1 MPRYCLVVSDGL
13 GFSIAVLSRVAGI
26 GKKGENDWG
35 VHSSPILLEV
45 EFRILGSFLLVF
57 SGSTILSTLL
67 ITVSLSCSIK
77 HMGSEPNM
85 FSLYPS

>member
-26 GKKGENDWG
+26 GKNGENDWG

-57 SGSTILSTLL
+57 LFWQHNSVNPIDHCQSVML
-67 ITVSLSCSIK
+67 
-77 HMGSEPNM
+77 N
-85 FSLYPS
+85 

>member
-26 GKKGENDWG
+26 GKNGENDWG

-57 SGSTILSTLL
+57 LFWQHNSVNPVDHCQSVML
-67 ITVSLSCSIK
+67 
-77 HMGSEPNM
+77 N
-85 FSLYPS
+85 

>member
-26 GKKGENDWG
+26 GKGENDWG

-57 SGSTILSTLL
+57 LFWQHNSVNPVDHCQSVML
-67 ITVSLSCSIK
+67 
-77 HMGSEPNM
+77 N
-85 FSLYPS
+85 